1 MTSLVCGN
9 NHKKVVTRRKHTD
22 IRLEIS
28 GNHKNNKKQWEK
40 AVKFNRAWERERE
53 IETQERMKESE
64 RVRMRDRDNRL

>member
-40 AVKFNRAWERERE
+40 AVKFNRAWERER
-53 IETQERMKESE
+53 
-64 RVRMRDRDNRL
+64 DRDSRKNEREWKSQNERQR